1 MPVFVKNRVGRT
13 AKSGSAKQPAAM
25 PSFARPLAGHPIHR
39 GAAVRAKM
47 KADLESGIGKAR
59 IDLALSLDSHLV
71 LREIHAEVNYRAGS
85 TLT

>member
-1 MPVFVKNRVGRT
+1 MKNRVGRDRE
-13 AKSGSAKQPAAM
+13 KRVRKAACRDAQ
-25 PSFARPLAGHPIHR
+25 FVRPLAGHPIHR